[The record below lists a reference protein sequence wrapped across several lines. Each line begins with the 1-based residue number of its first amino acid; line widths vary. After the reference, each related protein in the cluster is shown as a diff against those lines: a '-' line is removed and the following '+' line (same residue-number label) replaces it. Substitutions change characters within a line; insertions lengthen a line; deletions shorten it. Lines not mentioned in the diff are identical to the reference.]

1 MSAIGFITLILRPDR
16 VQILLRPGPT
26 LRAPLS
32 PQGRRARRL
41 EGKVSFREGRTYS
54 AVLNS
59 RFQDPGNSFPLS
71 RSGNLFSGLKIRET
85 LSRLNPGSDFKP
97 HWKHI

>member
-59 RFQDPGNSFPLS
+59 RFQDH
-71 RSGNLFSGLKIRET
+71 ICET
-85 LSRLNPGSDFKP
+85 LTTTNKKKWREQEWDT
-97 HWKHI
+97 W